1 MAETSKIEQIIM
13 KKRKLAKSDI
23 DYVATKSTNKID
35 ILTMNYI
42 EKSIINK
49 SGQEFVSKSQNK
61 IEVIVNLLLD
71 EKIDTLY
78 EFYLRSFDEYM
89 LMTGNSFEGIT
100 SFNLVFI
107 TLIHISLKIIRKSA
121 FSNIRK

>member
-1 MAETSKIEQIIM
+1 M